1 MQIFLCN
8 TVVTYIAVS
17 AFIITKILTD
27 EGYNVVLAA
36 DGMDAL
42 MEISKRPFD
51 LILSDIS
58 MPNVTGYQLLE
69 VLKSKNIKI
78 PVVFLTSHTSEEDEV
93 KGLEQGAVEYLRK
106 PIAKNLLILRVNK
119 LFNLK

>member
-1 MQIFLCN
+1 MAEDNEISRL
-8 TVVTYIAVS
+8 
-17 AFIITKILTD
+17 ITSKILTD
-27 EGYNVVLAA
+27 EGYNVVTAA

-42 MEISKRPFD
+42 MEISKRHFD

-69 VLKSKNIKI
+69 VLKSKNINI
-78 PVVFLTSHTSEEDEV
+78 PVVFLTSQITEEDEV

-106 PIAKNLLILRVNK
+106 PIAKNLLLLRVNK